1 MNRAFFTILLTFFA
15 LAATAQTDVKVMRQ
29 QSLKRYGIPAGNYS
43 GITHIGGNRY
53 AVCDDKGP
61 DGFHLWDID
70 IDLRTGKI
78 LDVRNVKFCKSG
90 APNRDAEDIAYV
102 PDLQTIF
109 MVSEADSRIYAYT
122 LDGTPLPLMSDP
134 LLPGKNH
141 STGLEGLTYDPQRH
155 ILWAI
160 QENDGTHHSHLFSL
174 NLPLST
180 LNSELS
186 ILNSSFSIPHDPPL
200 SFLPSLKGFSPPITG
215 EPKGVQRP
223 WRVGGRSTH
232 GHSALCAM
240 ADGRLLVLER
250 EAYVPRK
257 KIGAWCRC
265 KLFSIYPEKP
275 SEKRLLTEWRT
286 RLNLTA
292 RSWANYEGMCLG
304 PQLEDGRQVIVLL
317 SDSQNRYGG
326 VLQDRIRT
334 ILLPP

>member
-1 MNRAFFTILLTFFA
+1 MNRTIFTILLSIFA

-78 LDVRNVKFCKSG
+78 LDVHHVKFCKSG

-122 LDGTPLPLMSDP
+122 LDGTPLPLMSEP

-160 QENDGTHHSHLFSL
+160 QENDGTHHSPLFSL
-174 NLPLST
+174 SLPLST
-180 LNSELS
+180 LNSQPS
-186 ILNSSFSIPHDPPL
+186 ILNSSFLILNSQ
-200 SFLPSLKGFSPPITG
+200 FSTPDS
-215 EPKGVQRP
+215 PK
-223 WRVGGRSTH
+223 GRSTH
-232 GHSALCAM
+232 GISALCAM

-250 EAYVPRK
+250 EAYVPQK

-275 SEKRLLTEWRT
+275 SEKRLLAEWRT

-334 ILLPP
+334 VLLPP